1 MSRARTLVTT
11 AVALL
16 VAVAACDE
24 SQQPLEPIDDT
35 GPAMSHSGPHGELG
49 GTEVACQP
57 TGTGLTAVVVNE
69 DVIDQEIDVG
79 DCDVGVYF
87 DEDGVVEGA
96 VITQDDD
103 DGAPQVQ
110 HGVMVD
116 GADVQVTDSD
126 VDVADDFGPQFIA
139 VGYRNG
145 ATGLI
150 ADNTITGFHRV
161 GLLLDGTGSSAE
173 VRGNEVVGVGPKS
186 TGWAE
191 NGIQI
196 SRGATGT
203 VKDNAVRDHW
213 WDLNNFVS
221 SGILVFDAADV
232 TVQRN
237 SLSGNDAAIVLQGDR
252 NNVIHNTVD
261 VTDEDGDASGIFHFG
276 AIVSAGEDNGLR
288 QNELTSGSPSGSASF
303 GIFVTSAGTNTKLIR
318 NTFDGFTTPIVDQGG
333 ETKLPAPFVP

>member
-11 AVALL
+11 AMALL

-87 DEDGVVEGA
+87 DQDGVVKGA

-110 HGVMVD
+110 HGVRVD
-116 GADVQVTDSD
+116 GADVQVTGSE
-126 VDVADDFGPQFIA
+126 VDVIEDFGPEFIA

-161 GLLLDGTGSSAE
+161 GILLDGTGTSAE
-173 VRGNEVVGVGPKS
+173 VRDNEVVGIGPKS

-196 SRGATGT
+196 SFDATGT

-221 SGILVFDAADV
+221 SGILVFGADDV
-232 TVQRN
+232 TAQRN
-237 SLSGNDAAIVLQGDR
+237 SLSGNDAAIALQGDR

-261 VTDEDGDASGIFHFG
+261 VTDEDGDVSGIFHAG
-276 AIVSAGEDNGLR
+276 AIVFAGEDNGLR
-288 QNELTSGSPSGSASF
+288 QNELTSGSPSGSVSF
-303 GIFVTSAGTNTKLIR
+303 GIFLTGAATNTKLIR
-318 NTFDGFTTPIVDQGG
+318 NAIDGFTTSIVDQGD